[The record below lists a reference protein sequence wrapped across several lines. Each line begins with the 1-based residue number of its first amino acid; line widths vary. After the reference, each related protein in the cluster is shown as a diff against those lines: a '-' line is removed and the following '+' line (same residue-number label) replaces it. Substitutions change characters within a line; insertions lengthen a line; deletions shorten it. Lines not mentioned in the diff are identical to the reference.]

1 MYQLK
6 AEVSKTSKHV
16 DDIKAKYGEFKAPQ
30 VSRKLLPEHLKR
42 KRKEAKILKNKGI
55 EERNARDA
63 EQMAKERATADK
75 VKRKLEAK
83 SRVYDAVQR
92 GEEMDDYMREN
103 CLVDFDGK
111 PIDKSDRG
119 REKTSRNDSIF
130 FRRRTFV
137 KFFKTPCPP
146 KLHQRAWGHQTDIE
160 SYLKG

>member
-119 REKTSRNDSIF
+119 RERSSRNDSNF
-130 FRRRTFV
+130 FSVGRLILKDSSGFYV
-137 KFFKTPCPP
+137 GFKIPDFP
-146 KLHQRAWGHQTDIE
+146 W
-160 SYLKG
+160 

>member
-119 REKTSRNDSIF
+119 RERSSRNDSKF
-130 FRRRTFV
+130 FRARFLNFDRLLRIVFPLV
-137 KFFKTPCPP
+137 K
-146 KLHQRAWGHQTDIE
+146 GHPDDNE
-160 SYLKG
+160 SFLKG